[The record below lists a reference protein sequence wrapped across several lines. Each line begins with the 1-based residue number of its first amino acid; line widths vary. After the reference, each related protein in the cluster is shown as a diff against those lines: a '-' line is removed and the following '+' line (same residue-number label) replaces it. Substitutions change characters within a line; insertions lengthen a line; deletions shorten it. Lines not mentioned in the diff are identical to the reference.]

1 MTSPARP
8 VIAVKPLA
16 GKPSAEALARMDKR
30 WRWRYLVLAPHRL
43 GFFLAMVVLVASG
56 AWWALV
62 QVARSTG
69 GWGLYYAMSPTLVHA
84 AVMAF
89 GFIPLFFSGFLFT
102 AGPKWLGVD
111 SLPARALRLP
121 LAAQA
126 LGWLLWLAGAH
137 WRIGA
142 ALAGLALACAGLTWM
157 TVLFWG
163 RVRLSQA
170 EDQLHARAIGI
181 ACVVGCASLAA
192 LWLSLA
198 VGTHALAR
206 ACIYTGLWGFVVVVY
221 VTVAHRMIPFFTSS
235 AMPMVRAWRPF
246 WVLWLML
253 AAAALQV
260 LATWLEWAG
269 VPSSAAGPAWMVV
282 HGALQLA
289 VGGVLVWLAGVWGLV
304 QSLKNKLLAMLH
316 IGFVWLGLAFLL
328 GGLSQ
333 WLAWGFGLGTL
344 GLGALHALTMG
355 CLASLML
362 AMVTRVSCG
371 HSGRALVADRIAW
384 TLFWLLQAATVLRI
398 VAAVPGVFGVAWAW
412 LLPAA
417 ACLWA
422 VTMGIW
428 GARLGGWYGRLRADG
443 RPG

>member
-1 MTSPARP
+1 MTSPRP
-8 VIAVKPLA
+8 TIPLRVA
-16 GKPSAEALARMDKR
+16 SAKPSAEALAQMDKR
-30 WRWRYLVLAPHRL
+30 WRWQYLMLAPHRL

-56 AWWALV
+56 AWWAVV

-69 GWGLYYAMSPTLVHA
+69 GWGLHYALSPSIVHG

-111 SLPARALRLP
+111 PLPPQSLRAP
-121 LAAQA
+121 LVAQA
-126 LGWLLWLAGAH
+126 AGWLLWLAGAH
-137 WRIGA
+137 WRVDA
-142 ALAGLALACAGLTWM
+142 ALAGLALVCAGLVWM
-157 TVLFWG
+157 TLQFWG

-170 EDQLHARAIGI
+170 EDQLHARVIGA
-181 ACVVGCASLAA
+181 ACALGCLSLVA

-198 VGTHALAR
+198 AGSLALAR
-206 ACIYTGLWGFVVVVY
+206 AWVYTGLWGFVVVVY

-235 AMPMVRAWRPF
+235 AMPMVQAWRPF

-269 VPSSAAGPAWMVV
+269 VLASAAGPAWVLL
-282 HGALQLA
+282 HGTLQLV
-289 VGGVLVWLAGVWGLV
+289 VGGVLVWLACVWGLV

-316 IGFVWLGLAFLL
+316 IGFLWLGLAFLL
-328 GGLSQ
+328 GGVSQ
-333 WLAWGFGLGTL
+333 WLVWGLGMGTL

-384 TLFWLLQAATVLRI
+384 TLFWLLQAATLLRI
-398 VAAVPGVFGVAWAW
+398 AASVPGVGGVAWAW
-412 LLPAA
+412 LLPVAA
-417 ACLWA
+417 LLWA
-422 VTMGIW
+422 GTMGVW
-428 GARLGGWYGRLRADG
+428 GVRLGSWYGRLRADG

>member
-111 SLPARALRLP
+111 PLPARALRLP

-142 ALAGLALACAGLTWM
+142 ALAGLALACAGLAWM

-170 EDQLHARAIGI
+170 EDQLHARVIGI

-260 LATWLEWAG
+260 LAAWLEWAG